1 MGRNAVR
8 VILGVSV
15 VALVSV
21 GIILG
26 QMAEDSMVGSVDS
39 VSMPGVSRPPL
50 DAMAPTR
57 TETATF
63 AMG

>member
-1 MGRNAVR
+1 MGRNAAR

-26 QMAEDSMVGSVDS
+26 QMEEDSMAGSADS
-39 VSMPGVSRPPL
+39 VLVPRVSRPLL
-50 DAMAPTR
+50 DTIAPTK

-63 AMG
+63 ALG